1 MSQLNINLNKTAS
14 DLIHNGAIEY
24 PEGQDSFYMQV
35 VEAVKYK
42 YFILRKVEE
51 KSYDTVTLKLRGAIN
66 KTTGERDSSTLWL
79 SSSKNTRDL
88 LKIDHLVADTAWLA
102 EKTLNGDILV
112 HTDVHITQNNATD
125 PVFVV
130 NVKKTNKAFELNE
143 LFKIA

>member
-51 KSYDTVTLKLRGAIN
+51 KSHDTVTLKLRV
-66 KTTGERDSSTLWL
+66 L
-79 SSSKNTRDL
+79 SIKL
-88 LKIDHLVADTAWLA
+88 LANV
-102 EKTLNGDILV
+102 ILV
-112 HTDVHITQNNATD
+112 LYGYLR
-125 PVFVV
+125 P
-130 NVKKTNKAFELNE
+130 
-143 LFKIA
+143 KILEIC